1 MTDVAVGHTG
11 LRVAATRGVVHVPF
25 GSEPKALMQT
35 AVDAGVPAEVNARNA
50 SAEVLAPQ
58 D

>member
-11 LRVAATRGVVHVPF
+11 LRVAATRGVAHVPF
-25 GSEPKALMQT
+25 GSEPKTLMQT
-35 AVDAGVPAEVNARNA
+35 AVEAGVPAEVNALNA
-50 SAEVLAPQ
+50 AAEVLAPH